1 MRKFLV
7 FAFLAASTAAVFGAD
22 DDVLVERK
30 DVGPWHL
37 RIGPVISPRVRAKI
51 RATRVA
57 MPTAASARQSSS
69 SSGTGPGSEVAAPSA
84 GFTDR
89 QYADGYVKPD
99 EGTDDEQ
106 SFIHGLTWDW
116 RASDGQRQY
125 SNGKMEFRTDMARWE
140 ETVSSQTSSYGSGS
154 GYDSDKDSLVGVE
167 VMGGWTFFD
176 DGTFDAA
183 IDAGFRYYGSGDLT
197 ARARYGESV
206 TTTTTRKEYRYV
218 DSYDASG
225 WTSVPIG
232 EYEGTPGG
240 PGRLIGATPSRSEE
254 QMNSRS
260 SSATD
265 SSYNYRSTNK
275 LNYKIWDLRLG
286 PTIGWKAMD
295 QLTIRGG
302 VYGLIGL
309 VDAELKTSSSKKSK
323 CEAVFGV
330 AAGLMAQYD
339 LTDNLFLFGGAE
351 YDWWADD
358 VTLKARGAEARLELS
373 DFTVSLGLGIQ
384 F

>member
-84 GFTDR
+84 GFVDR
-89 QYADGYVKPD
+89 EYADGFVKPD
-99 EGTDDEQ
+99 EGTDDDQ
-106 SFIHGLTWDW
+106 SFISGLTWNW
-116 RASDGQRQY
+116 GASDCQSQY
-125 SNGKMEFRTDMARWE
+125 SGGKMEFRTDMARWE
-140 ETVSSQTSSYGSGS
+140 ETVTSASSASGSGS
-154 GYDSDKDSLVGVE
+154 GSDSDKDSLVGVE
-167 VMGGWTFFD
+167 LMGGWTFLD
-176 DGTFDAA
+176 DGKFDAA

-197 ARARYGESV
+197 SRAKYGESV
-206 TTTTTRKEYRYV
+206 TTTTTRNEYRYV
-218 DSYDASG
+218 DKYDASG

-232 EYEGTPGG
+232 AYEGTAGG
-240 PGRLIGATPSRSEE
+240 PGRLIGATPTRSEE
-254 QMNSRS
+254 LMDSRS
-260 SSATD
+260 SSVTD
-265 SSYNYRSTNK
+265 SSNSYRSYSK
-275 LNYKIWDLRLG
+275 LNYTIWDLRLG
-286 PTIGWKAMD
+286 PTIGWRAMD

-309 VDAELKTSSSKKSK
+309 VDAELKTSTAKSSK

-330 AAGLMAQYD
+330 AAGLTAQYD
-339 LTDNLFLFGGAE
+339 LTDNLFVFGGAE

-358 VTLKARGAEARLELS
+358 VTLKAGGSEARLELS
-373 DFTVSLGLGIQ
+373 DFTVSLGLGVQ